1 VLELTLI
8 LPEQNSPKIKQS
20 QQKEGPSK
28 PDLPFVYW
36 LGELLE
42 SLHKIYFRSNTNL
55 VQSRHSD
62 TTFFMGA
69 LYTWNTMQ
77 CHLIYNDIQQGI
89 SMAGLIMRV

>member
-28 PDLPFVYW
+28 PDLPFIQR

-42 SLHKIYFRSNTNL
+42 SLHKIYLQPNTNL

-62 TTFFMGA
+62 ITFFMDG
-69 LYTWNTMQ
+69 LYNWNAMQ
-77 CHLIYNDIQQGI
+77 CHLIYTDIQQGI